1 MVSRFVN
8 GVSLPSG
15 FRRFAYPLLVTAG
28 LIAFGYYVMRFED
41 GYPQM
46 PYEALAS
53 TSLLACLF
61 LIITRRLK
69 FSILLTLVLAAVVVI
84 VSKLKYAMLTAPLL
98 AYDFIFYLGS
108 RGTIDFLLTNYTQ
121 YVAGLLLALTAL
133 VLVLRK
139 AYRADTF
146 YVGRAASLALLVV
159 CIGGGYLASG
169 GYFKTLYAANDR
181 YHLTVFYRS
190 IDDAISIVS
199 SGPLFEM
206 TTTAE
211 AAVPPFGP
219 QAECT
224 TDERAPHVIVIH
236 QESGFPPAF
245 YKSIKYN
252 QDLDPF
258 FRSFDGKLHK
268 LRVETYGGGSWLTE
282 FSLLSGVS
290 TYSFGKARTFIQAL
304 MRGRLKNTVPQYFQH
319 CGYRTAA
326 FYTML
331 SSFVASGPFY
341 KSIGFQ
347 DFFDS
352 KDQGAKSYK
361 ERDSFYYG
369 NFVHYLEKSL
379 AQSNQRV
386 FAYVLTNATHHPYTS
401 AIEPQLDVHQNNP
414 ENSPEMNEYLRR
426 MLMAKMD
433 YEAFLKTLA
442 ERFPGEK
449 FVIVR
454 YGDHQPNVANGVPE
468 ISQINVRA
476 RTDPSFDVAQSDKF
490 ATYYTVDAIG
500 MLPPPLP
507 DFEILEVPYLSTII
521 TNSAGLPP
529 SEDYIARLVLMHH
542 CRGLYYSC
550 ADKRTVLD
558 FHRRLV
564 GSGMVDI
571 N

>member
-1 MVSRFVN
+1 MVSRLVS
-8 GVSLPSG
+8 GVSLQSG
-15 FRRFAYPLLVTAG
+15 FRRFAYPLLVAAG
-28 LIAFGYYVMRFED
+28 LVAFGYYVLRFED

-84 VSKLKYAMLTAPLL
+84 VSKFKYAMVTAPFL

-108 RGTIDFLLTNYTQ
+108 RGTIAFLLSDYTR
-121 YVAGLLLALTAL
+121 YVVGVLLVVTAL
-133 VLVLRK
+133 VLLLRT
-139 AYRADTF
+139 AYRADKF
-146 YVGRAASLALLVV
+146 FVPRKASLALLAA

-169 GYFKTLYAANDR
+169 GKFKTLYAANDR

-190 IDDAISIVS
+190 IDDAISIVN
-199 SGPLFEM
+199 SGPFFEM
-206 TTTAE
+206 TTSAQ
-211 AAVPPFGP
+211 AAIPPFGP
-219 QAECT
+219 QATCT
-224 TDERAPHVIVIH
+224 TELNAPHVIVIH
-236 QESGFPPAF
+236 QESGFPPSF
-245 YKSIKYN
+245 FKSIKYN
-252 QDLDPF
+252 QDLDPYF
-258 FRSFDGKLHK
+258 KSFDGKLHK
-268 LRVETYGGGSWLTE
+268 LRVETYGGASWLTE

-304 MRGRLKNTVPQYFQH
+304 MRGRLKTSVPQYFQH

-326 FYTML
+326 FYPML
-331 SSFVASGPFY
+331 STFVAAGPFY

-352 KDQGAKSYK
+352 KAQDAKSYK
-361 ERDSFYYG
+361 ERDAFYYG
-369 NFVHYLEKSL
+369 NFVKYLDESL
-379 AQSNQRV
+379 TNSKRRV
-386 FAYVLTNATHHPYTS
+386 FAYVSTNATHHPYTS
-401 AIEPQLDVHQNNP
+401 AIEPELDVHQNDP

-426 MLMAKMD
+426 MLIAKMD
-433 YEAFLKTLA
+433 YDAFVKTLA

-454 YGDHQPNVANGVPE
+454 YGDHQPMVTRDILEMRQIHMAAN
-468 ISQINVRA
+468 A
-476 RTDPSFDVAQSDKF
+476 DPSFDIAQSEKF

-500 MLPPPLP
+500 MVPPPLP
-507 DFEILEVPYLSTII
+507 DFEILEVPYLSTVI
-521 TNSAGLPP
+521 TTAAGLPP
-529 SEDYIARLVLMHH
+529 TEDYIARLVLMHH

-564 GSGMVDI
+564 DAGMVDI

>member
-1 MVSRFVN
+1 MVPRFVN
-8 GVSLPSG
+8 GVNFEPNL
-15 FRRFAYPLLVTAG
+15 RRYAYPLLVAAG
-28 LIAFGYYVMRFED
+28 LAAFGYYVFWFED
-41 GYPQM
+41 AYPQM

-53 TSLLACLF
+53 TSLLVCLF

-69 FSILLTLVLAAVVVI
+69 FSILLTLVLAAIVVI

-98 AYDFIFYLGS
+98 AYDFIFYVGS
-108 RGTIDFLLTNYTQ
+108 RGTVDFVLTTFPQ
-121 YVAGLLLALTAL
+121 YVVGVVLAVMALGLA
-133 VLVLRK
+133 LRK

-146 YVGRAASLALLVV
+146 YVGRVASLPLLAA
-159 CIGGGYLASG
+159 CIGGSYLASG
-169 GYFKTLYAANDR
+169 GQFKMLYAANDR

-206 TTTAE
+206 TTAAE
-211 AAVPPFGP
+211 AAVPPFAP

-224 TDERAPHVIVIH
+224 TDEKAPHVIVIH
-236 QESGFPPAF
+236 QESGFPPSF
-245 YKSIKYN
+245 FKSIKYN
-252 QDLDPF
+252 QDLDPY
-258 FRSFDGKLHK
+258 FRSFDGELHK
-268 LRVETYGGGSWLTE
+268 LRVETYSAGSWLTE
-282 FSLLSGVS
+282 FSLLAGVS

-341 KSIGFQ
+341 KSIGFE

-361 ERDSFYYG
+361 ERDSFYYS
-369 NFVHYLEKSL
+369 NFVNYLEKSL
-379 AQSNQRV
+379 AQSKRRV
-386 FAYVLTNATHHPYTS
+386 FAYVLTNATHQPYTS
-401 AIEPQLDVHQNNP
+401 AIEPDLDVHQNNP

-433 YEAFLKTLA
+433 YDAFLKTLG

-454 YGDHQPNVANGVPE
+454 YGDHQPTVTRHLPE
-468 ISQINVRA
+468 IRQISVRVRA
-476 RTDPSFDVAQSDKF
+476 DPSFDVAQSDKF

-500 MLPPPLP
+500 MRPPPLP
-507 DFEILEVPYLSTII
+507 DFEILEVPYLSSVI
-521 TNSAGLPP
+521 TTSAGLPP
-529 SEDYIARLVLMHH
+529 TEDYIARLVLMHH

-564 GSGMVDI
+564 DAGMVDI